1 MEFLKGNTLL
11 DRGFQLSITLK
22 GLDGLV
28 EIAGAF
34 LFLSDN
40 PVRVNALVGALTFH
54 LLSHAQNAYISGQL
68 LHASRLVAGQA
79 PHFVFLFLMS
89 HGVAKVTLVTALWFN
104 RLWAYPLM
112 ILMLAGFIIYQL
124 YVMIH
129 DPTAL
134 LALLTIFDAFVIWL
148 TKVEYLKQRE
158 IKSRRA
164 EAARA

>member
-1 MEFLKGNTLL
+1 MEFLKGKTLL

-22 GLDGLV
+22 GLDGLL

-40 PVRVNALVGALTFH
+40 PARVNALVAALTFH
-54 LLSHAQNAYISGQL
+54 LFSPAQNANITGQL
-68 LHASRLVAGQA
+68 LHASRLIAGQA
-79 PHFVFLFLMS
+79 PYFVFLFLMS

-112 ILMLAGFIIYQL
+112 IVMLAGFIAYQL

-129 DPTAL
+129 NPTAL
-134 LALLTIFDAFVIWL
+134 LVLLTIFDAFVIWL
-148 TKVEYLKQRE
+148 TKLEYRKQRE
-158 IKSRRA
+158 IKNQRA